1 MATSIVKPEGEL
13 EKAVESMPTF
23 QAEKGTSDKALI
35 MAIFLST
42 DPAVINYNLKK
53 PSVEHTDD
61 DYESIGE
68 GSDTEE
74 IDSVEI
80 LKFGEIWQN

>member
-35 MAIFLST
+35 TVVFPST

-53 PSVEHTDD
+53 PSVESTDG

-68 GSDTEE
+68 GSNTKE
-74 IDSVEI
+74 IDSIEVAQ
-80 LKFGEIWQN
+80 IW